1 MGLIIENGI
10 VKRKIRINH
19 IGGGYGVHK
28 GFEKWSDSKI
38 INMYKGDDTIKN
50 IVLRYYPLKDNKDIL
65 LVNTLYNNA
74 TVRKLRNSVS
84 KDIERLN
91 KMLKDGKE
99 LYMIVDEDVGVIE
112 IKDSKGDTV
121 YILKV

>member
-1 MGLIIENGI
+1 MLG
-10 VKRKIRINH
+10 
-19 IGGGYGVHK
+19 
-28 GFEKWSDSKI
+28 
-38 INMYKGDDTIKN
+38 
-50 IVLRYYPLKDNKDIL
+50 
-65 LVNTLYNNA
+65 
-74 TVRKLRNSVS
+74 